1 MAANAIDIGD
11 AVRLSVVFKTLST
24 MVALDPSTVVLKV
37 EKPDGTEVQYQYL
50 TDGSLIK
57 DSVGNYHLD
66 YVVTQGGMHYYK
78 WIGSGNMNA
87 AEEGSFLANTSRF
100 A

>member
-1 MAANAIDIGD
+1 
-11 AVRLSVVFKTLST
+11 
-24 MVALDPSTVVLKV
+24 
-37 EKPDGTEVQYQYL
+37 L
-50 TDGSLIK
+50 TDVSLIK